1 MVELQ
6 QLYHDDQHKEV
17 LSTSGL
23 VAEIIFS
30 STVEFLLSDLCISGI
45 FILESDII
53 VDKLL

>member
-6 QLYHDDQHKEV
+6 QLYHDDQHKEE

-30 STVEFLLSDLCISGI
+30 STVEFLLSDLRISGI

-53 VDKLL
+53 GNKLL